1 MRRFFAAIRKKITRK
16 KEYTSIHPSILFH
29 IAWKN
34 FTSKKLRSF
43 LTVFGVVIGV
53 SAVFFLLSFGLG
65 IQGLVTTQVVG
76 DKSLKSIDVT
86 SPNSKIIKLNTTA
99 INAIR
104 TYPHVEKV
112 GVQYTFPGIASLSG
126 GEIDAVVYGVDQTYQ
141 ELSSLLTA
149 SGRLLK
155 NEDAKSVVLNISAL
169 KALGVDDAGSA
180 IGKEVKINVPL
191 DKAEAKD
198 KSIAASFTV
207 VGVIDSGTGSEMYI
221 PSTLFDTAGVPSYG
235 QVKVVV
241 DDLAN
246 VDAARKQIEANGF
259 QTTSLT
265 DTLTEINN
273 IFKFFN
279 LTLVGFGS
287 IGMIVAV
294 LGMFNTLTI
303 SLLERTR
310 EIGLMMALGAR
321 RRDMRIL
328 FILEAALISVVGA
341 VIGIVIA
348 FVAGQIVNLL
358 INLNA
363 QSRGVTEWFNLFSTP
378 LWSVLAVIGITV
390 LVGLV
395 VVYLPARRAERINP
409 IDALRRE

>member
-1 MRRFFAAIRKKITRK
+1 MRKLVSAVRAKFTRK
-16 KEYTSIHPSILFH
+16 KEYTSIHTSVLIH

-76 DKSLKSIDVT
+76 DKSLKSVDVT
-86 SPNSKIIKLNTTA
+86 SPNSKIITLNNTS
-99 INAIR
+99 INAIK

-112 GVQYTFPGIASLSG
+112 GVQYTFPGVASVSG

-141 ELSSLLTA
+141 ELSSLITIA
-149 SGRLLK
+149 GRLLK
-155 NEDAKSVVLNISAL
+155 KEDAKAVVLNISAL
-169 KALGVDDAGSA
+169 KALGVDDVGSA
-180 IGKEVKINVPL
+180 VGKELKVNIPL
-191 DKAEAKD
+191 DRAEAKD
-198 KSIAASFTV
+198 KAITTSFTI
-207 VGVIDSGTGSEMYI
+207 VGVIDSGSGSELYI

-246 VDAARKQIEANGF
+246 IDGARKQIEANGF
-259 QTTSLT
+259 QTASLT
-265 DTLTEINN
+265 DTLTEIND

-279 LTLVGFGS
+279 LVLVGFGS

-328 FILEAALISVVGA
+328 FILEAALISIVGA
-341 VIGIVIA
+341 VIGIAIA
-348 FVAGQIVNLL
+348 YIGGAIVNLL

-363 QSRGVTEWFNLFSTP
+363 QSRGVSQWFDLFATP
-378 LWSVLAVIGITV
+378 LW
-390 LVGLV
+390 
-395 VVYLPARRAERINP
+395 
-409 IDALRRE
+409 

>member
-1 MRRFFAAIRKKITRK
+1 MRKLVSAVRAKFTRK
-16 KEYTSIHPSILFH
+16 KEYTSIHTSVLIH

-76 DKSLKSIDVT
+76 DKSLKSVDVT
-86 SPNSKIIKLNTTA
+86 SPNSKIITLNNTS
-99 INAIR
+99 INAIK

-112 GVQYTFPGIASLSG
+112 GVQYTFPGVASVSG

-141 ELSSLLTA
+141 ELSSLITIA
-149 SGRLLK
+149 GRLLK
-155 NEDAKSVVLNISAL
+155 KEDAKAVVLNISAL
-169 KALGVDDAGSA
+169 KALGVDDVGSA
-180 IGKEVKINVPL
+180 VGKELKVNIPL
-191 DKAEAKD
+191 DRAEAKD
-198 KSIAASFTV
+198 KAITTSFTI
-207 VGVIDSGTGSEMYI
+207 VGVIDSGSGSELYI

-246 VDAARKQIEANGF
+246 IDGARKQIEANGF
-259 QTTSLT
+259 QTASLT
-265 DTLTEINN
+265 DTLTEIND

-279 LTLVGFGS
+279 LVLVGFGS

-328 FILEAALISVVGA
+328 FILEAALISIVGA
-341 VIGIVIA
+341 VIGIAIA
-348 FVAGQIVNLL
+348 YIGGAIVNLL

-363 QSRGVTEWFNLFSTP
+363 QSRGVSQWFDLFATP
-378 LWSVLAVIGITV
+378 LWSIAAVIGITV
-390 LVGLV
+390 IVGLI

>member
-1 MRRFFAAIRKKITRK
+1 MHKLFAAIRAQFTRK
-16 KEYTSIHPSILFH
+16 KEYTSVHPSILLR

-86 SPNSKIIKLNTTA
+86 SPNSKIIKLNSTA
-99 INAIR
+99 INTIK

-112 GVQYTFPGIASLSG
+112 GVQYTFPGVASVAG

-141 ELSSLLTA
+141 ELSSLITTA
-149 SGRLLK
+149 GRLLK
-155 NEDAKSVVLNISAL
+155 KEDAKSVVLNISAL
-169 KALGVDDAGSA
+169 KALGTDDVGSA
-180 IGKEVKINVPL
+180 VGKELKVNVPL
-191 DKAEAKD
+191 DRAEAKD
-198 KSIAASFTV
+198 KAIATSFTI
-207 VGVIDSGTGSEMYI
+207 VGVIDSGSGSEMYI

-246 VDAARKQIEANGF
+246 VDGARKQIEANGF
-259 QTTSLT
+259 QTSSLT

-279 LTLVGFGS
+279 LILVGFGS

-328 FILEAALISVVGA
+328 FVLEAALISIVGA
-341 VIGIVIA
+341 VVGIAIAYIGGA
-348 FVAGQIVNLL
+348 IVNLL

-363 QSRGVTEWFNLFSTP
+363 QSRGVTQWFNLFSTP
-378 LWSVLAVIGITV
+378 LWSIVAVIGATV
-390 LVGLV
+390 IVGLI

>member
-1 MRRFFAAIRKKITRK
+1 MRKLLNLFRTKFTRK
-16 KEYTSIHPSILFH
+16 KEYTSIRPSILLH

-34 FTSKKLRSF
+34 FISKKLRSF

-86 SPNSKIIKLNTTA
+86 SPNSKIIKLNNTA
-99 INAIR
+99 INAVK
-104 TYPHVEKV
+104 TYPHIEKV
-112 GVQYTFPGIASLSG
+112 GVQYTFPGIASVSG
-126 GEIDAVVYGVDQTYQ
+126 GEIDTVVYGVDQTYQ
-141 ELSSLLTA
+141 ELSSLITNA
-149 SGRLLK
+149 GRLLK
-155 NEDAKSVVLNISAL
+155 KTDSKSVVLNISAL
-169 KALGVDDAGSA
+169 KALGIDNAGSA
-180 IGKEVKINVPL
+180 IGKEIKVNVPL
-191 DKAEAKD
+191 DRAEAKD
-198 KSIAASFTV
+198 KSIATTFTV
-207 VGVIDSGTGSEMYI
+207 VGVIDSGSGSEVYI
-221 PSTLFDTAGVPSYG
+221 PSTLFDIAGVPSFG

-241 DDLAN
+241 DDLSN
-246 VDAARKQIEANGF
+246 VEAARKQIEANGF

-279 LTLVGFGS
+279 LILVGFGS

-328 FILEAALISVVGA
+328 FILEAALISIVGA
-341 VIGIVIA
+341 VIGILIA
-348 FVAGQIVNLL
+348 YIAGLLVNLL

-363 QSRGVTEWFNLFSTP
+363 QSRGVTEWFNLFATP
-378 LWSVLAVIGITV
+378 LWSVLAVIGVTL
-390 LVGLV
+390 LVGLI

>member
-1 MRRFFAAIRKKITRK
+1 MHRLFGIFRRKRA
-16 KEYTSIHPSILFH
+16 YTSIHSSILFH

-53 SAVFFLLSFGLG
+53 SAVYFLLSFGLG
-65 IQGLVTTQVVG
+65 IQGLVTTQVIG

-86 SPNSKIIKLNTTA
+86 SPNSKIIKLNDGA

-104 TYPHVEKV
+104 TYAHIDKV

-141 ELSSLLTA
+141 ELSSLITV
-149 SGRLLK
+149 SGRLLEK
-155 NEDAKSVVLNISAL
+155 KDAKSVVLNISAL

-180 IGKEVKINVPL
+180 VGKELKINVPL
-191 DKAEAKD
+191 DRAEAKD
-198 KSIAASFTV
+198 KSISTSFTV
-207 VGVIDSGTGSEMYI
+207 VGVIDSGSGSEMYI

-279 LTLVGFGS
+279 LILVGFGS
-287 IGMIVAV
+287 IGMIVAI

-328 FILEAALISVVGA
+328 FVLEAALISVVGG
-341 VIGIVIA
+341 VIGIAIA
-348 FVAGQIVNLL
+348 YVAGMIVNVL
-358 INLNA
+358 INVNA
-363 QSRGVTEWFNLFSTP
+363 QSRGVSEWFNLFATP
-378 LWSVLAVIGITV
+378 LWSIIAVVGITL
-390 LVGLV
+390 LVGLI

>member
-1 MRRFFAAIRKKITRK
+1 MRKLVSAVRAKFTRK
-16 KEYTSIHPSILFH
+16 KEYTSIHTSVLIH

-76 DKSLKSIDVT
+76 DKSLKSVDVT
-86 SPNSKIIKLNTTA
+86 SPNSKIITLNNTS
-99 INAIR
+99 INAIK

-112 GVQYTFPGIASLSG
+112 GVQYTFPGVASVSG

-141 ELSSLLTA
+141 ELSSLITIA
-149 SGRLLK
+149 GRLLK
-155 NEDAKSVVLNISAL
+155 KEDAKAVVLNISAL
-169 KALGVDDAGSA
+169 KALGVDDVGSA
-180 IGKEVKINVPL
+180 VGKELKVNIPL
-191 DKAEAKD
+191 DRAEAKD
-198 KSIAASFTV
+198 KAITTSFTI
-207 VGVIDSGTGSEMYI
+207 VGVIDSGSGSELYI

-246 VDAARKQIEANGF
+246 IDGARKQIEANGF
-259 QTTSLT
+259 QTASLT
-265 DTLTEINN
+265 DTLTEIND

-279 LTLVGFGS
+279 LVLVGFGS

-328 FILEAALISVVGA
+328 FILEAALISIVGA
-341 VIGIVIA
+341 VIGIAIA
-348 FVAGQIVNLL
+348 YIGGAIVNLL

-363 QSRGVTEWFNLFSTP
+363 QSRGVSQWFDLFAIP
-378 LWSVLAVIGITV
+378 LWSIAAVIGITV
-390 LVGLV
+390 IVGLI